1 MAIKIEHDRPNCIGC
16 LTPETLIVGPYGA
29 KPIHEMK
36 VGDLVLTSNG
46 TYQPV
51 TGVMAHHHQG
61 KIYDVKIRSMGSI
74 RITEEHPVLVVP
86 RKETRQHNH
95 PPFAFDWVEASKLQ
109 VADYV
114 TYPKPI
120 ALAGRNFLH
129 FSNTSRNG
137 KKSKTVAFTPDF
149 FRLAGY
155 YVAEG
160 NTIGKVGTILCR
172 QVLLTFGS
180 DEMEMAQDAAQ
191 LFDRNF
197 GLNAKIT
204 RIPKKNTITV
214 LVNSSLIAKA
224 FNEWFGH
231 GAKNKKIP
239 EEMMLA
245 ETWIQR
251 ELIKGLWRGDGYF
264 GPIQAQYGTI
274 SRKLAEQ
281 VKLLLMRQD
290 ILCSMEESKARP
302 GHAAAFKPKVCNP
315 YLAQLDAI
323 VNGTTSRQASALK
336 INSIQTESR
345 LLLPIVSI
353 TETPYSG
360 VVYNLEVASTEDY
373 CTSAGIVHNCAAC
386 AGVSPDHWEM
396 NADGKSD
403 VIGGTK
409 REDEWEE
416 KDLTD
421 DQYDANLQAAQ
432 SCPVNVIHLVK
443 KETGERII

>member
-29 KPIHEMK
+29 KPIAEVK

-51 TGVMAHHHQG
+51 TGVMAHHHEG
-61 KIYDVKIRSMGSI
+61 KIYVVKIRSMGSI
-74 RITEEHPVLVVP
+74 HITEEHPVLIVP
-86 RKETRQHNH
+86 RKAARQHNQ
-95 PPFAFDWVEASKLQ
+95 PPYDFDWVEAAHLN

-120 ALAGRNFLH
+120 AIARRNFLH

-137 KKSKTVAFTPDF
+137 KAEKTVPFTADF

-155 YVAEG
+155 YLAEG
-160 NTIGKVGTILCR
+160 NTIGKAGTMLCR
-172 QVLLTFGS
+172 QIMLTFGS
-180 DEMEMAQDAAQ
+180 EEMELAQDASQ
-191 LFDRNF
+191 LFDRIF
-197 GLNAKIT
+197 GLTAKIT

-214 LVNSSLIAKA
+214 LVNSSLVAKA

-231 GAKNKKIP
+231 GAQNKHVP
-239 EEMMLA
+239 EDMMLA
-245 ETWIQR
+245 DVWLQR
-251 ELIKGLWRGDGYF
+251 ELIKGMWRGDGYI
-264 GPIQAQYGTI
+264 GTNRAQYGTV
-274 SRKLAEQ
+274 SRLLAEQ
-281 VKLLLMRQD
+281 VKLLLLRQD
-290 ILCSMEESKARP
+290 ILSSMDESAARP
-302 GHAAAFKPKVCNP
+302 GHRASFKPKVCNP
-315 YLAQLDAI
+315 HLARLDEI
-323 VNGTTSRQASALK
+323 VNGSTERLASALK
-336 INSIQTESR
+336 VNSIQTESR
-345 LLLPIVSI
+345 LLLPITAI
-353 TETPYSG
+353 IEKPYSG

-409 REDEWEE
+409 RDDEWEE
-416 KDLTD
+416 KDIAD
-421 DQYDANLQAAQ
+421 ADYDANMQAAQ